1 MHAISSADIEH
12 RYRACRPRL
21 LLCMVVGYAAFYLTR
36 KSVNYVLPAL
46 QSDLGLDKGD
56 IGLMGSL
63 FYLSYGLSK
72 FAAGLWHDSHGQ
84 RAFMGCGLFAT
95 GLLNVL
101 FAFGDALPLL
111 LVVWTL
117 NGFFRAGAGRPALA
131 CSPTGIPAMNAAS
144 GGDAGTCPS
153 ILAGPLFR

>member
-1 MHAISSADIEH
+1 MHAISSAEVEQ
-12 RYRACRPRL
+12 RYRAFRPRL

-101 FAFGDALPLL
+101 FAFGDSLPLL

-117 NGFFRAGAGRPALA
+117 NGFFQGWGWPPVLA

-153 ILAGPLFR
+153 ILAVP

>member
-1 MHAISSADIEH
+1 MHAISSADIEQ
-12 RYRACRPRL
+12 RYRAFRPRL

-101 FAFGDALPLL
+101 FA
-111 LVVWTL
+111 LVTHC
-117 NGFFRAGAGRPALA
+117 R
-131 CSPTGIPAMNAAS
+131 C
-144 GGDAGTCPS
+144 C
-153 ILAGPLFR
+153 